1 MSSAVHRDVVMVV
14 PISDSRCVM
23 WAVLRR
29 FGAQYPHFWGQDE
42 NGCQRDENGRKKHNM
57 EA

>member
-14 PISDSRCVM
+14 PIFDSRCVV

-42 NGCQRDENGRKKHNM
+42 NGCQRDENG
-57 EA
+57 